1 MAKNGNYSYKRW
13 VFTIN
18 NPTFE
23 DYCSVVEFCNLD
35 NCKFAIVGE
44 EKGEKE
50 GTPHLQGF
58 LSLRKNAKA
67 AALEE
72 KLGGRAWLSRARGSD
87 EDNEEYCSKEST
99 YLRVGEPNQK
109 GRSSDL
115 SDAASDVLAGLPI
128 TDVARKYPT
137 TYVMFGRGLE
147 RLRQLIVETA
157 RDWKTEV
164 IVLIGR
170 PGSGKSR
177 YAFEFPAREKYYKSR
192 GKWWDGYNGQDV
204 VVMDDFYGWLPYDDL
219 LRICDR
225 YPLRVEYKGGM
236 TQFVAKTLIITSN
249 REPRDWYKCE
259 FDVSALYRR
268 INQYLILTPDGYA
281 PAPEFMLPFK
291 INY

>member
-1 MAKNGNYSYKRW
+1 MAKKSDYGYKRW

-23 DYCSVVEFCNLD
+23 DYVSVIEFCTAE

-58 LSLRKNAKA
+58 LSLRKNARA

-72 KLGGRAWLSRARGSD
+72 NLGGRAWLSRAVGSD
-87 EDNEEYCSKEST
+87 EENEEYCSKETT
-99 YLRVGEPNQK
+99 YLRVGTPNRK

-115 SDAASDVLAGLPI
+115 NAAASEVLAGAPM

-137 TYVMFGRGLE
+137 TYIMFGRGLE
-147 RLRQLIVETA
+147 RLRQLIVETL

-164 IVLIGR
+164 IVLIGP

-177 YAFEFPAREKYYKSR
+177 YVFEFPAERKYYKAR
-192 GKWWDGYNGQDV
+192 GKWWDGYEGNDV

-225 YPLRVEYKGGM
+225 YPIRVEYKGGM

-249 REPRDWYKCE
+249 REPREWYKCE
-259 FDVSALYRR
+259 VDCTALYRR
-268 INQYLILTPDGYA
+268 IDRYLVQTPDGFLE
-281 PAPEFMLPFK
+281 APEFMLPYK
-291 INY
+291 IKY

>member
-1 MAKNGNYSYKRW
+1 MAKSGNYSYKRW

-23 DYCSVVEFCNLD
+23 DYCAVVEFCNLE

-67 AALEE
+67 AAIEE

-87 EDNEEYCSKEST
+87 EENEEYCAKERT
-99 YLRVGEPNQK
+99 YLRVGEPNRK

-115 SDAASDVLAGLPI
+115 ADAASDVLAGLPI
-128 TDVARKYPT
+128 TEVARKYPT
-137 TYVMFGRGLE
+137 TFVMFGRGLE
-147 RLRQLIVETA
+147 RLRQVIVETP
-157 RDWKTEV
+157 RDWKTDV
-164 IVLIGR
+164 IVLIGP

-177 YAFEFPAREKYYKSR
+177 YAFEFPAVEKYYKSR

-219 LRICDR
+219 LRVCDR

-259 FDVSALYRR
+259 VDVSALYRR
-268 INQYLILTPDGYA
+268 ITQYLVLTPDGYA
-281 PAPEFMLPFK
+281 PAPDFMLPFK

>member
-1 MAKNGNYSYKRW
+1 MAKSGNYSYKRW

-23 DYCSVVEFCNLD
+23 DYVHVLEFCTLD

-44 EKGEKE
+44 EKGAN

-58 LSLRKNAKA
+58 LNLRSNARA

-72 KLGGRAWLSRARGSD
+72 SLGGRAWLSRARGSD
-87 EDNEEYCSKEST
+87 EDNEEYCAKEST
-99 YLRVGEPNQK
+99 YLRVGEPVSK

-115 SDAASDVLAGLPI
+115 AEATSAVMAGVPL
-128 TDVARKYPT
+128 TEVARKFPT
-137 TYVMFGRGLE
+137 TYVIFGRGLE
-147 RLRQLIVETA
+147 RLRHLIVETQ

-164 IVLIGR
+164 IVLIGP
-170 PGSGKSR
+170 PGTGKSR
-177 YAFEFPAREKYYKSR
+177 YAFEFPAENKYYKPR
-192 GKWWDGYNGQDV
+192 GKWWDGYSGNDV

-219 LRICDR
+219 LRITDR
-225 YPLRVEYKGGM
+225 YPLRVEFKGGM

-249 REPRDWYKCE
+249 REPRDWYKSE
-259 FDVSALYRR
+259 FDLSALYRR
-268 INQYLILTPDGYA
+268 INKYLVYTIAKYE
-281 PAPEFMLPFK
+281 PAQPCTLPFP

>member
-1 MAKNGNYSYKRW
+1 MAKSSNYAYKRW

-23 DYCSVVEFCNLD
+23 DYCAVVEFCNLD

-44 EKGEKE
+44 EKGERE

-99 YLRVGEPNQK
+99 YLRVGGPNRK

-236 TQFVAKTLIITSN
+236 TQFVSKTLIITSN

-259 FDVSALYRR
+259 CDVSALYRR

-281 PAPEFMLPFK
+281 PAPDFMLPFP

>member
-1 MAKNGNYSYKRW
+1 MAKSSNYAYKRW

-23 DYCSVVEFCNLD
+23 DYCAVVEFCNLD

-44 EKGEKE
+44 EKGERE

-58 LSLRKNAKA
+58 LSLRENAKA

-99 YLRVGEPNQK
+99 YLRVGEPNRK

-219 LRICDR
+219 LRVCDR

-236 TQFVAKTLIITSN
+236 TQFVSKTLIITSN

-259 FDVSALYRR
+259 CDVSALYRR

-281 PAPEFMLPFK
+281 PAPDFMLPFP

>member
-1 MAKNGNYSYKRW
+1 MAKNGNYAYKRW

-23 DYCSVVEFCNLD
+23 DYCAVVEFCNLD

-44 EKGEKE
+44 EKGDRE

-99 YLRVGEPNQK
+99 YLRVGEPNRE

-177 YAFEFPAREKYYKSR
+177 YAFEFSAREKYYKSR

-236 TQFVAKTLIITSN
+236 TQFVSKTLIITSN

-259 FDVSALYRR
+259 CDVSALYRR

-281 PAPEFMLPFK
+281 PAPDFMLPFP